1 MRARKIWHGGYSA
14 FLRMPWTENTA
25 TNSDIIPSSLN
36 NKTISM
42 IFNPPLGIVSP
53 VESYGLALCASDED
67 SGGNSAVSANITFS
81 INESAPNAIAADNG
95 AAHNWAS
102 GEQWGLSTM
111 FASDL
116 DPTHDTSEDFPAIG
130 VAPAG
135 DTTPANP
142 STGDIQVNTLSMSS
156 KGGYQ
161 KIRLSYSSGTGSTRI
176 TAYNQF
182 WPVILLI
189 H

>member
-1 MRARKIWHGGYSA
+1 
-14 FLRMPWTENTA
+14 
-25 TNSDIIPSSLN
+25 
-36 NKTISM
+36 M

-102 GEQWGLSTM
+102 GEQLGLSTM

-156 KGGYQ
+156 KGGHQ